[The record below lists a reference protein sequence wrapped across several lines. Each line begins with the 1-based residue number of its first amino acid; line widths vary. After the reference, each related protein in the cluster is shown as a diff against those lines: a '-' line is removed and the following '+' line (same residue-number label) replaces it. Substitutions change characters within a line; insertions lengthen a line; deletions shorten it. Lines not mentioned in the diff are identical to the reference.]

1 MENKKAN
8 HDQRKWFLLFL
19 VALTPPGI
27 TAGNPL
33 RRKTKFKSRKCKNE
47 RRKSKDNVHKFAH
60 FTLKSSQI

>member
-33 RRKTKFKSRKCKNE
+33 RRKSKVESQRSKVKS
-47 RRKSKDNVHKFAH
+47 
-60 FTLKSSQI
+60 